1 MASPPAQPTVADA
14 VRLMDALRMP
24 SGTALRTTHKITPAA
39 TGCLNH
45 STAATSAASGP
56 GGTTR
61 RSTKPT
67 ESGRVPNLPA
77 EIIFQIGTHLAPSRI
92 HTTSS
97 LPCAHTDALPC
108 TATAGVGLSALLG
121 LASASRSF
129 HNTLVPL
136 IWHTL
141 TIRTPQTLPRLSS
154 LLAAYDTMSLRSR
167 LGQEG
172 GLRHPLGHI
181 RSIVVALPDKYA
193 ELDQTY
199 LLALL
204 RAMDLPRTRQV
215 EHLAWSAECAPSPA
229 LWPLLAKSLRS
240 LEVDGRMFYQG
251 HSGWASL
258 EGLEVL
264 RMTGYDSTLLPKG
277 AVEVIRARADS
288 MLQDLV
294 SEVPKEQVLQRVP
307 RRTAQHLYLDAS
319 PTDDPA
325 PAPGPV
331 STGMSRL
338 RHLSLSSSKTSL
350 LHQASLISAGCFV
363 GLTCLDLY
371 AVTPEPPLSL
381 AILSAAATLTHLRLV
396 LDISGAFGHFDALW
410 TTLTAHLP
418 HLLVLEI
425 DPMPQQNTAPSFG
438 GFVES
443 CPRLRRIN
451 GRSLDAFPPCFGDFD
466 PSHPSGALPY

>member
-14 VRLMDALRMP
+14 VRLMDALRTP
-24 SGTALRTTHKITPAA
+24 SGTAPRSTHKITLAA
-39 TGCLNH
+39 TEGFNH
-45 STAATSAASGP
+45 STATAPATGGP
-56 GGTTR
+56 ADATRQSTT
-61 RSTKPT
+61 PGN
-67 ESGRVPNLPA
+67 GRIPNLPA
-77 EIIFQIGTHLAPSRI
+77 EIIFQIGTHLAPSRTP
-92 HTTSS
+92 TTSS
-97 LPCAHTDALPC
+97 LPCAHIDALSC
-108 TATAGVGLSALLG
+108 TSTTGVGLSALHS

-141 TIRTPQTLPRLSS
+141 TIRTPQSLPRLST
-154 LLAAYDTMSLRSR
+154 LLASYDTMSLRS
-167 LGQEG
+167 LGEEG

-181 RSIVVALPDKYA
+181 RSIVVAVPDKYA

-204 RAMDLPRTRQV
+204 RAMDLPRTGQV

-251 HSGWASL
+251 HSGWAAL
-258 EGLEVL
+258 KRLEVL
-264 RMTGYDSTLLPKG
+264 KMTGYDSTLLPRG
-277 AVEVIRARADS
+277 AVEVMRARARTT
-288 MLQDLV
+288 LQDEV
-294 SEVPKEQVLQRVP
+294 CEVPKARPVERGP
-307 RRTAQHLYLDAS
+307 RRIAQHLYLDPC
-319 PTDDPA
+319 PTQDWESEPVPA
-325 PAPGPV
+325 QM
-331 STGMSRL
+331 GMRRL

-350 LHQASLISAGCFV
+350 LHQASLISAGCFT

-381 AILSAAATLTHLRLV
+381 AILSAGATLRHLRLV
-396 LDISGAFGHFDALW
+396 LDISGAFGHFDTLW
-410 TTLTAHLP
+410 RTLTAQLP
-418 HLLVLEI
+418 HLLTLEI

-451 GRSLDAFPPCFGDFD
+451 GRSVDAFPPCFGDFD
-466 PSHPSGALPY
+466 PTHPSGALPY